1 MDVKQTLK
9 NTDVLQNSLN
19 TIFLAIGN
27 AYYEANKAAKNRNTK
42 DPPTPLSPAISA
54 KTANEIKQGRTS
66 FLDSLDQ
73 LDILVTRATEVLE
86 RQAKQQAPS
95 NIPRAPSI
103 SIAKSGEE
111 NTGMDVSGLD
121 SALDVKGLE
130 PSPESMLLNGEG
142 LLPPVET
149 PVGDLGLAGV
159 TPASVPALPV
169 AAPEDQT
176 KATGPDTG
184 MNDDMISGGIDFG
197 DFDTSFFDDTNFDF
211 GMMMDD

>member
-1 MDVKQTLK
+1 
-9 NTDVLQNSLN
+9 
-19 TIFLAIGN
+19 
-27 AYYEANKAAKNRNTK
+27 
-42 DPPTPLSPAISA
+42 
-54 KTANEIKQGRTS
+54 
-66 FLDSLDQ
+66 
-73 LDILVTRATEVLE
+73 
-86 RQAKQQAPS
+86 
-95 NIPRAPSI
+95 
-103 SIAKSGEE
+103 
-111 NTGMDVSGLD
+111 MDVSGLD